1 MRCRRRGRR
10 CRRRGRTGD
19 EHARRIHVRVA
30 RCGAGRTVLDP
41 VVDDVVVGVVPVDL
55 VGHDAGLAAV
65 QRSVVRVGD
74 GARRSRTTGQRPA
87 ERGVPEV
94 AALDDHIDAP
104 AAAAT
109 RLCSCQVRRADD
121 LPRDR
126 CSNLNPI
133 VRWIEDRQR
142 GCARTPACGRRLTQ
156 RTRLVAG
163 LACWRRRGHRPR
175 GGRR

>member
-1 MRCRRRGRR
+1 G
-10 CRRRGRTGD
+10 
-19 EHARRIHVRVA
+19 
-30 RCGAGRTVLDP
+30 
-41 VVDDVVVGVVPVDL
+41 
-55 VGHDAGLAAV
+55 
-65 QRSVVRVGD
+65 SVVRVGD

-109 RLCSCQVRRADD
+109 RLCSGQVRRADD

-126 CSNLNPI
+126 RPNLNLV

-142 GCARTPACGRRLTQ
+142 GCTRTPACARRLTQ
-156 RTRLVAG
+156 GTRVVAG
-163 LACWRRRGHRPR
+163 WGCCGRRGRRPR
-175 GGRR
+175 GGRGRRRFGRAGGRRGGGGRGRGRAGGRGGRGGGGRGRAGGRRGRGAGGRARAGGR

>member
-30 RCGAGRTVLDP
+30 SCGAGRTIPDP
-41 VVDDVVVGVVPVDL
+41 IVDDVVVGVVPVGL
-55 VGHDAGLAAV
+55 VGHDAGVAAV
-65 QRSVVRVGD
+65 RGSVVGVGD
-74 GARRSRTTGQRPA
+74 GAPRSRATRQRSA

-94 AALDDHIDAP
+94 AALHDHIDA
-104 AAAAT
+104 AATAAT
-109 RLCSCQVRRADD
+109 RLCSGQVRRADD

-126 CSNLNPI
+126 RSNLNP
-133 VRWIEDRQR
+133 VVGWIEDRQR

-163 LACWRRRGHRPR
+163 LGCWRRRGQRPR